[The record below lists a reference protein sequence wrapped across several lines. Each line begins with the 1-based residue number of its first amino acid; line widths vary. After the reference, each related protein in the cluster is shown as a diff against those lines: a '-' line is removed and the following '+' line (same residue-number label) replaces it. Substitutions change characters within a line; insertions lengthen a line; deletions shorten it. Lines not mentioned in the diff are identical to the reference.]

1 VSRRR
6 GARALLAVIVLVV
19 GCGADPSPAPDP
31 QGRPNVLLLVAE
43 DLSPRLGAF
52 GDRVAV
58 TPNLDRLA
66 AEGTRFTRVFTA
78 AGVCAPSRAALV
90 TGVHPN
96 ALGAGHMRTSS
107 RPEGGYRAV
116 PPPEVKAFPELLR
129 AAGYYTFTNAKLD
142 YQFSGPM
149 PGSGPS
155 TIWSAEGFRVGWRDR
170 PDGAPFFGMINFMVT
185 HESSLLERGG
195 LPTSPLEAL
204 HAWLMWGHESLGLD
218 PARIPLPPYYPDD
231 PVVRETLA
239 RFYDQIHRMDEQVGE
254 ILARLESDGLA
265 ESTIVL
271 FTSDHGDGL
280 PRAKREVLDSGT
292 HVPLIVRW
300 PDTLRP
306 EGAPPGAADD
316 RLVSF
321 VDLAPTILALAG
333 EPVPDFVNGRV
344 FLGPDAGP
352 PRRYVFMTRDRIDET
367 PDRVRS
373 VRGARFRY
381 VRNHRPELPAS
392 EGSDFREGLPIMRRL
407 RELHAAGRLPPAG
420 EAWFRPRPA
429 ESLYDTEADP
439 HETRDLA
446 RDPAHAGTL
455 ARLRAA
461 LDDWQARVPDLGAI
475 PEAELVERGW
485 PGGEPPTTEAP
496 TLRVVTPGGDR
507 ASVALDSAT
516 EGASIAWRR
525 GGEPWRVYA
534 GPFEAEPG
542 ARLEAYAVRYGW
554 DESEPVTLEIPRD

>member
-1 VSRRR
+1 VIR
-6 GARALLAVIVLVV
+6 AALLALLLIGA
-19 GCGADPSPAPDP
+19 GCGDDAPPAPDP
-31 QGRPNVLLLVAE
+31 QGRANVLLLVAE

-52 GDRVAV
+52 GDPVAV
-58 TPNLDRLA
+58 TPSLDRLA

-107 RPEGGYRAV
+107 YPGGGYRAV

-142 YQFSGPM
+142 YQFSGTM

-155 TIWSAEGFRVGWRDR
+155 TIWSDEGFFVGWDER
-170 PDGAPFFGMINFMVT
+170 PDGAPFFGLINFMVT

-204 HAWLMWGHESLGLD
+204 HAWLMRGHQSLGLD

-254 ILARLESDGLA
+254 ILARLEADGLA
-265 ESTIVL
+265 ESTIVI
-271 FTSDHGDGL
+271 FTTDHGDGL

-300 PDTLRP
+300 PAALRP
-306 EGAPPGAADD
+306 ADAPPGGRDE

-321 VDLAPTILALAG
+321 VDLAPTILSLAG
-333 EPVPDFVNGRV
+333 VPVPGFVNGRV
-344 FLGPDAGP
+344 FLGPDAAP
-352 PRRYVFMTRDRIDET
+352 PRRYVFSSRDRIDEQ

-373 VRGARFRY
+373 VRDERFRY
-381 VRNHRPELPAS
+381 VRNDRPEIPAS
-392 EGSDFREGLPIMRRL
+392 EGSAFREGLPIMRRL
-407 RELHAAGRLPPAG
+407 RALHEAGRLPPAA

-429 ESLYDTEADP
+429 EALYDTETDP
-439 HETRDLA
+439 WETHDLA
-446 RDPAHAGTL
+446 GGPAHAETL

-461 LDDWQARVPDLGAI
+461 LDAWQARVPDLGAI

-485 PGGEPPTTEAP
+485 PGGEPPTTAAP
-496 TLRVVTPGGDR
+496 TLRVVARGDAR
-507 ASVALDSAT
+507 ATVALESAS

-525 GGEPWRVYA
+525 GREPWRVYA
-534 GPFEAEPG
+534 APFAIEPG
-542 ARLEAYAVRYGW
+542 VRLEAYAVRYGW
-554 DESEPVTLEIPRD
+554 DESDHVTLEVPSR